1 MKNVEIRQLASAV
14 ARDLFTNGAGERAQR
29 LVLTID
35 GPPRRDLG
43 GWAEGVVTDTIADAL
58 VEVLRRFNEGATPHD

>member
-1 MKNVEIRQLASAV
+1 MDAIRQLAEEIA
-14 ARDLFTNGAGERAQR
+14 ADLFTNGNGDRAGR

-43 GWAEGVVTDTIADAL
+43 GWGQKAMADRI
-58 VEVLRRFNEGATPHD
+58 EDKLREKMAVCPER